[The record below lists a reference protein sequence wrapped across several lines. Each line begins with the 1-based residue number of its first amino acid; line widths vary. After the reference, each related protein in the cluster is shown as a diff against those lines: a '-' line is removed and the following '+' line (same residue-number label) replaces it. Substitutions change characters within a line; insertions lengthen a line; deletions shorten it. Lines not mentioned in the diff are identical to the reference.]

1 MSSILSSNLQTSARA
16 LFARRQQ
23 LRDLFPLK
31 RASERFIRD
40 LLGLYFPHHAERSI
54 SSEEEMEQALRRVEE
69 ELVVVL
75 RMVREELGLDVS
87 VTPEQFLERVDPIY
101 ARLLAD
107 AEAIYKGDPAAESV
121 DEVILAYP
129 GFLAIAMFRIAHE
142 LHLLGVPVA
151 PRLMTECAHT
161 LTGIDIHPGATIGAG
176 FCIDHGTG
184 VVIGETT
191 IIGDNVKLYQGV
203 TLGAL
208 SVDKDLAR
216 KKRHPTIQDRVVIY
230 AGATILGGDTSIGH
244 DSVIGGN
251 VWLTS
256 SVPPHSLVTH
266 RSGDRIR
273 DRRQRSEFELDFVI

>member
-1 MSSILSSNLQTSARA
+1 MSGVLPASLSAARA
-16 LFARRQQ
+16 IFERRRE
-23 LRDLFPLK
+23 LRDLHPLK
-31 RASERFIRD
+31 RASEAFIND
-40 LLGLYFPHHAERSI
+40 LLGAFFPHHANRPI
-54 SSEEEMEQALRRVEE
+54 ASESDMAAALAGIEE
-69 ELVVVL
+69 ELVTVL
-75 RMVREELGLDVS
+75 RMLREQLGLS
-87 VTPEQFLERVDPIY
+87 VEAKPEDFFERLPQLY

-107 AEAIYKGDPAAESV
+107 AESLYQGDPAAESV

-142 LHLLGVPVA
+142 LHLMEIPVA
-151 PRLMTECAHT
+151 PRLMTECAHR
-161 LTGIDIHPGATIGAG
+161 LTGIDIHPGARIGAA

-216 KKRHPTIQDRVVIY
+216 QKRHPTIEDRVVIY
-230 AGATILGGDTSIGH
+230 AGATILGGDTTIGH

-256 SVPPHSLVTH
+256 SVPAHSLVTH
-266 RSGDRIR
+266 RSGDRVR
-273 DRRQRSEFELDFVI
+273 DRRLRKDFEIDFVI